1 MCISFHMSNIQ
12 PFSNLYKNVYGH
24 KDEDKQN
31 IGKSASDD
39 TMTLKRRHSNAN
51 DKSKKQKVEEG
62 KY

>member
-1 MCISFHMSNIQ
+1 MSNIQ